1 MTEVCG
7 NAGDLIG
14 ADIFIGEAAGHAPFT
29 AWSLRGEAGD
39 GIGLVFFAGQGQAL
53 RLQIGRIDG
62 LNEAGIIAPLQ
73 VVGRSKRFVYI
84 DTLYAAKWRR
94 AERRRCGQCAG
105 EVERMGLFA
114 AGEGVVANGRKAF
127 GECKRTS
134 LALRIEQECG
144 LLLVVEHAVKATEIC
159 IVLVYIDGCQS
170 QTAQSRDIN
179 RLDAGTDVDR
189 LGHATIQGIGCNA
202 GHFYIVIRQFVG
214 DGKFCGGVALG
225 HARQMIGRTYIIG
238 RFLACRAGID
248 QSVFCD
254 GLCGQTIY
262 AAAIVIF

>member
-1 MTEVCG
+1 M
-7 NAGDLIG
+7 
-14 ADIFIGEAAGHAPFT
+14 
-29 AWSLRGEAGD
+29 
-39 GIGLVFFAGQGQAL
+39 
-53 RLQIGRIDG
+53 
-62 LNEAGIIAPLQ
+62 NEAGIIAPLR
-73 VVGRSKRFVYI
+73 VVGRFQFFDHI

-114 AGEGVVANGRKAF
+114 AGEGVVANGHKAF
-127 GECKRTS
+127 GECKQTS

-144 LLLVVEHAVKATEIC
+144 FLLVVEHAVKATVIC

-170 QTAQSRDIN
+170 QTTQSCGIN

-189 LGHATIQGIGCNA
+189 LGHAAIQGIGCNA

-225 HARQMIGRTYIIG
+225 HARQMIGRTYIICSI
-238 RFLACRAGID
+238 LASRAGID

-254 GLCGQTIY
+254 GLCGQNIHTS
-262 AAAIVIF
+262 ATVILVCAKNTFKTFVCRWLGYIRLHIN